1 MTPPGVARGR
11 ELPRKTLHLTTA
23 SIPLALWLG
32 VPQRVVALL
41 LLAMFGVAVIVELAR
56 RRSVIV
62 ATHFDSTVGVMLRP
76 HEAANGVTGATWLL
90 ATFAITCLAAPLAAA
105 IAATWAGAVGDASAA
120 VVGTAWRRARGVT
133 GKTAA
138 GKTAAGSGACALAST
153 LGAWWLG
160 GFSLP
165 LAAVLGLVAAIVERP
180 AMSLDDNVRVTAATA
195 LVAVLLLR
203 F

>member
-32 VPQRVVALL
+32 VPQRVVAMLL
-41 LLAMFGVAVIVELAR
+41 IALFGMAVIVELAR

-62 ATHFDSTVGVMLRP
+62 ATHFDATVGVMLRP

-120 VVGTAWRRARGVT
+120 MVGTAWRRARGST
-133 GKTAA
+133 

-165 LAAVLGLVAAIVERP
+165 LAAVLGLVAALVERP

-195 LVAVLLLR
+195 LAAVLLLR